1 MMILAFQL
9 ISEKIEMDF
18 QLIGRL
24 QRQQQHTHRYNMS
37 SPAEVQSS
45 IAVQFKAPAHRGEC
59 GAIASKITIPFFLM
73 GCCGDQGAVVR
84 SVQIKLPEQINKA
97 FFRKI
102 AKLLEMNSHFDWDWS
117 SFRRNILAPNRAHI
131 QEIFGEFFTKRI
143 MEDLFVV
150 LNNWEGASLE
160 EEMEAQEAGLN
171 LLSHRTFF
179 TEKHVDY

>member
-1 MMILAFQL
+1 
-9 ISEKIEMDF
+9 
-18 QLIGRL
+18 
-24 QRQQQHTHRYNMS
+24 MS
-37 SPAEVQSS
+37 SAVQKQIDLVAEFAPDATFTYQPPAVVAEVQSS
-45 IAVQFKAPAHRGEC
+45 IAVQFKTPKHRGEC
-59 GAIASKITIPFFLM
+59 GVKSDKIFIPFFLM
-73 GCCGDQGAVVR
+73 GCCGDQEAVVKITQLK
-84 SVQIKLPEQINKA
+84 VPDQINKA

-102 AKLLEMNSHFDWDWS
+102 AKLLEITPHFDWDWS

-160 EEMEAQEAGLN
+160 EEMEAQEEGLN

-179 TEKHVDY
+179 TEKHVEY

>member
-1 MMILAFQL
+1 
-9 ISEKIEMDF
+9 
-18 QLIGRL
+18 
-24 QRQQQHTHRYNMS
+24 
-37 SPAEVQSS
+37 
-45 IAVQFKAPAHRGEC
+45 
-59 GAIASKITIPFFLM
+59 M

-150 LNNWEGASLE
+150 LNNWEGQENTPEDEMMAKE
-160 EEMEAQEAGLN
+160 EGLN

-179 TEKHVDY
+179 TEKDVEY